1 MSYTELTVW
10 TRGIIMDKE
19 GRDIV
24 NSISASARQEGKYAQ
39 AMENYV
45 DNPDR
50 TNCPTRKYCR
60 VSDSVLEN
68 ELTYENEHPNIVVLV
83 EGTMVKGWDYMRGMP
98 PGGTLVINTHY
109 TPDYMIRFVPGA
121 ERLAQLVCVDAAKL
135 ADHKW
140 LYYRLGQLG
149 LDRLSTEGAA
159 ERNKDIAPDIA
170 APLIAAVVKA
180 TGVVKRETIQPM
192 IANKKAFEMALNEL
206 HILPL
211 NQWPRRKDHMSTKG
225 TRIPDWLTVPF
236 AGITPAPTQEKGQD
250 LFPTGNW
257 RSIRPV
263 YRDKLPP
270 CNNACGTNEKIQGYL
285 DLVKRGKYLDAYALI
300 KEDMPFPSV
309 TGRVCYHPCEQACN
323 RGQYDEAISIRA
335 VERFLG
341 DLGQALPRD
350 VVKPGKPNGKT
361 VAVVGSGPA
370 GHSAAYQLARL
381 GYKVTILEK
390 SPKAGGLNR
399 GGIPDWVLP
408 QHVLDREIERLVEL
422 GVTIKTNVEAGK
434 DITWDDLKKNYD
446 ACVLAV
452 GLTEPNSVR
461 AEGENKDGVIYGLP
475 FLRDIGMGTSK
486 VKLGSRVAVIGGG
499 NTAIDC
505 AREALRQGAVEVT
518 MITVESNPQEMPC
531 VPEDLHDMVE
541 EGVELLHG
549 RAMTAAIG
557 NGKVEALH
565 LYPARFSG
573 AINASPITVNKEAPV
588 VRFAVDNVIIAIG
601 QRAALGWL
609 PPEFKNE
616 RGTIKIDRFGRLGDT
631 NFFAAGDVV
640 QLGSGQPLMVVN
652 AVGDGKRVAFN
663 LDKALRG
670 EPLQPRKI
678 PVDVIMDLNRMNM
691 TYFPHFPRVKQSML
705 NPTSRRKTQEEVI
718 QSFTEEQ
725 AIEEASRCFSCG
737 TCNACDNCYL
747 VCPEPCIV
755 RSARSNG
762 LYKILVDY
770 CKGCRVCIE
779 ECPTGCLEGVPE
791 LDFDT
796 GVVRMDTAFAIS
808 PGLHGRQAQ
817 ELVNLASRPAKEI

>member
-1 MSYTELTVW
+1 
-10 TRGIIMDKE
+10 
-19 GRDIV
+19 
-24 NSISASARQEGKYAQ
+24 
-39 AMENYV
+39 
-45 DNPDR
+45 
-50 TNCPTRKYCR
+50 
-60 VSDSVLEN
+60 
-68 ELTYENEHPNIVVLV
+68 
-83 EGTMVKGWDYMRGMP
+83 
-98 PGGTLVINTHY
+98 
-109 TPDYMIRFVPGA
+109 
-121 ERLAQLVCVDAAKL
+121 
-135 ADHKW
+135 
-140 LYYRLGQLG
+140 
-149 LDRLSTEGAA
+149 
-159 ERNKDIAPDIA
+159 
-170 APLIAAVVKA
+170 
-180 TGVVKRETIQPM
+180 
-192 IANKKAFEMALNEL
+192 
-206 HILPL
+206 
-211 NQWPRRKDHMSTKG
+211 MSTKG

-257 RSIRPV
+257 RAIRPV

-341 DLGQALPRD
+341 DLGQSLPKD
-350 VVKPGKPNGKT
+350 VVKPGKPNGKK

-381 GYKVTILEK
+381 GYQVTILEK

-408 QHVLDREIERLVEL
+408 QDVLDREIERLIEL
-422 GVTIKTNVEAGK
+422 GIAIKTNCEVGK
-434 DITWDDLKKNYD
+434 DVSWDDLRKNYD
-446 ACVLAV
+446 AVVLAV

-461 AEGENKDGVIYGLP
+461 AEGENKEGVIYGLP
-475 FLRDIGMGTSK
+475 FLRDIGMSTSK
-486 VKLGSRVAVIGGG
+486 VKLGARVAVIGGG

-518 MITVESNPQEMPC
+518 MITVEGNPQEMPC
-531 VPEDLHDMVE
+531 VPEDLHDMLE
-541 EGVELLHG
+541 EGVELIHG
-549 RAMTAAIG
+549 RAVTMVHG
-557 NGKVEALH
+557 NGKCEALQLH
-565 LYPARFSG
+565 PAKFSG
-573 AINASPITVNKEAPV
+573 AINASPITVNKDVTGE
-588 VRFAVDNVIIAIG
+588 RFAVDNVIIAVG
-601 QRAALGWL
+601 QHASLAWL
-609 PPEFKNE
+609 PAEFKNE
-616 RGTIKIDRFGRLGDT
+616 RGTIKVDRFGRLGDT
-631 NFFAAGDVV
+631 NFFAAGDIV

-670 EPLQPRKI
+670 AALEPRKI
-678 PVDVIMDLNRMNM
+678 AIDVIMDLNRMNM
-691 TYFPHFPRVKQSML
+691 TYFPHFSRVKQGML
-705 NPTSRRKTQEEVI
+705 NPTSRKKTQDEVI
-718 QSFTEEQ
+718 LSFTEEQ
-725 AIEEASRCFSCG
+725 AVEEAGRCFSCG

-755 RSARSNG
+755 RSDRSNG

-817 ELVNLASRPAKEI
+817 ELVNLASRPAKEL

>member
-1 MSYTELTVW
+1 
-10 TRGIIMDKE
+10 
-19 GRDIV
+19 
-24 NSISASARQEGKYAQ
+24 
-39 AMENYV
+39 
-45 DNPDR
+45 
-50 TNCPTRKYCR
+50 
-60 VSDSVLEN
+60 
-68 ELTYENEHPNIVVLV
+68 
-83 EGTMVKGWDYMRGMP
+83 
-98 PGGTLVINTHY
+98 
-109 TPDYMIRFVPGA
+109 
-121 ERLAQLVCVDAAKL
+121 
-135 ADHKW
+135 
-140 LYYRLGQLG
+140 
-149 LDRLSTEGAA
+149 
-159 ERNKDIAPDIA
+159 
-170 APLIAAVVKA
+170 
-180 TGVVKRETIQPM
+180 
-192 IANKKAFEMALNEL
+192 
-206 HILPL
+206 
-211 NQWPRRKDHMSTKG
+211 MSTKG
-225 TRIPDWLTVPF
+225 THIPDWLQVPF
-236 AGITPAPTQEKGQD
+236 AGITPAPSQKGQD

-257 RSIRPV
+257 RAIRPV
-263 YRDKLPP
+263 YRDKMPP

-323 RGQYDEAISIRA
+323 RGKYDEAISIRA

-350 VVKPGKPNGKT
+350 VVKAAPANGKR

-381 GYKVTILEK
+381 GYAVTILEK

-408 QHVLDREIERLVEL
+408 QDVLDREIERLVQL
-422 GVTIKTNVEAGK
+422 GITIKTNIEVGK
-434 DITWDDLKKNYD
+434 DVTWADLEKNYD

-461 AEGENKDGVIYGLP
+461 AEGEDKAGVHYGLP

-486 VKLGSRVAVIGGG
+486 VKLGPRVAVIGGG

-505 AREALRQGAVEVT
+505 AREALRQGAEEVT
-518 MITVESNPQEMPC
+518 MITVEGNTSEMPA

-541 EGVELLHG
+541 EGVELMHG
-549 RAMTAAIG
+549 FAVTAVLG
-557 NGKVEALH
+557 NGKVDALQLH
-565 LYPARFSG
+565 PARFTG
-573 AINASPITVNKEAPV
+573 AINASPIAVDKDAPSA
-588 VRFAVDNVIIAIG
+588 RFAVDNVIIAVG
-601 QRAALGWL
+601 QHAALKWL
-609 PPEFKNE
+609 PDQFKTE

-631 NFFAAGDVV
+631 RFFAAGDVV

-663 LDKALRG
+663 LDTVLRG
-670 EPLQPRKI
+670 EPLQERM
-678 PVDVIMDLNRMNM
+678 VSTDVITDLSRMNM
-691 TYFPHFPRVKQSML
+691 TYFPKFARVQQAML
-705 NPTSRRKTQEEVI
+705 PPVSRRRTQDEVI
-718 QSFTEEQ
+718 QAYSEEQ
-725 AIEEASRCFSCG
+725 AMDEASRCFSCG

-755 RSARSNG
+755 RLDRSNG

-796 GVVRMDTAFAIS
+796 GVVRMDTAFAITQ
-808 PGLHGRQAQ
+808 GLHGRQAAQ
-817 ELVNLASRPAKEI
+817 LQAVPAQTPKDIENWK

>member
-1 MSYTELTVW
+1 
-10 TRGIIMDKE
+10 
-19 GRDIV
+19 
-24 NSISASARQEGKYAQ
+24 
-39 AMENYV
+39 
-45 DNPDR
+45 
-50 TNCPTRKYCR
+50 
-60 VSDSVLEN
+60 
-68 ELTYENEHPNIVVLV
+68 
-83 EGTMVKGWDYMRGMP
+83 
-98 PGGTLVINTHY
+98 
-109 TPDYMIRFVPGA
+109 
-121 ERLAQLVCVDAAKL
+121 
-135 ADHKW
+135 
-140 LYYRLGQLG
+140 
-149 LDRLSTEGAA
+149 
-159 ERNKDIAPDIA
+159 
-170 APLIAAVVKA
+170 
-180 TGVVKRETIQPM
+180 
-192 IANKKAFEMALNEL
+192 
-206 HILPL
+206 
-211 NQWPRRKDHMSTKG
+211 MSTQG
-225 TRIPDWLTVPF
+225 TRIPDWLQVPF

-257 RSIRPV
+257 RAIRPV

-341 DLGQALPRD
+341 DLGQSLAHD
-350 VVKPGKPNGKT
+350 VVKAGPPNGKK
-361 VAVVGSGPA
+361 VAVIGSGPA
-370 GHSAAYQLARL
+370 GHSAAYQLARM

-408 QHVLDREIERLVEL
+408 QSVLDREIQRLVEL
-422 GVTIKTNVEAGK
+422 GIEIKTNVEVGK
-434 DITWDDLKKNYD
+434 DTTLEDLKKNYD
-446 ACVLAV
+446 ATVFAV
-452 GLTEPNSVR
+452 GLTESNSAR
-461 AEGENKDGVIYGLP
+461 AEGENKAGVLFGLP

-486 VKLGSRVAVIGGG
+486 VKLGARVAVIGGG

-518 MITVESNPQEMPC
+518 MITVEANKEEMPAS
-531 VPEDLHDMVE
+531 PEDLHDMHE
-541 EGVELLHG
+541 EGVELMHG
-549 RAMTAAIG
+549 LAMTAVLG
-557 NGKVEALH
+557 DGKVEALQLH
-565 LYPARFSG
+565 PARFTG
-573 AINASPITVNKEAPV
+573 KINASPIAIDKDAPAK
-588 VRFAVDNVIIAIG
+588 RFAVDNVIIAVG
-601 QRAALGWL
+601 QKAKLDWL
-609 PPEFKNE
+609 PAEYKTE
-616 RGTIKIDRFGRLGDT
+616 RGTIKIDEFGRIAST

-663 LDKALRG
+663 LDKVLRNIPL
-670 EPLQPRKI
+670 EPRTVPI
-678 PVDVIMDLNRMNM
+678 DVIVDLGRMNM
-691 TYFPHFPRVKQSML
+691 TYFPHFPRVKQAML
-705 NPTSRRKTQEEVI
+705 APMARRSTQQEVI
-718 QSFTEEQ
+718 LAYTEEQ
-725 AIEEASRCFSCG
+725 ASMEASRCFSCG

-755 RSARSNG
+755 RSVRSNG

-808 PGLHGRQAQ
+808 QGLHGRQAQ
-817 ELVNLASRPAKEI
+817 ELAHLGDRPAKSI

>member
-1 MSYTELTVW
+1 
-10 TRGIIMDKE
+10 
-19 GRDIV
+19 
-24 NSISASARQEGKYAQ
+24 
-39 AMENYV
+39 
-45 DNPDR
+45 
-50 TNCPTRKYCR
+50 
-60 VSDSVLEN
+60 
-68 ELTYENEHPNIVVLV
+68 
-83 EGTMVKGWDYMRGMP
+83 
-98 PGGTLVINTHY
+98 
-109 TPDYMIRFVPGA
+109 
-121 ERLAQLVCVDAAKL
+121 
-135 ADHKW
+135 
-140 LYYRLGQLG
+140 
-149 LDRLSTEGAA
+149 
-159 ERNKDIAPDIA
+159 
-170 APLIAAVVKA
+170 
-180 TGVVKRETIQPM
+180 
-192 IANKKAFEMALNEL
+192 
-206 HILPL
+206 
-211 NQWPRRKDHMSTKG
+211 MSTKG

-236 AGITPAPTQEKGQD
+236 AGITPAPSQEKGQD

-257 RSIRPV
+257 RAIRPV
-263 YRDKLPP
+263 YRDKMPP

-341 DLGQALPRD
+341 DLGQTLARD
-350 VVKPGKPNGKT
+350 VVKAGPPNGKK

-381 GYKVTILEK
+381 GYQVTILEK

-408 QHVLDREIERLVEL
+408 QHVLDREIERLVQL
-422 GVTIKTNVEAGK
+422 GVTIKTNVEVGK
-434 DITWDDLKKNYD
+434 DVTWDDLKMNYD

-486 VKLGSRVAVIGGG
+486 VELGPRVAIIGGG

-505 AREALRQGAVEVT
+505 AREALRQGSVEVA
-518 MITVESNPQEMPC
+518 MITVEANPHEMPC
-531 VPEDLHDMVE
+531 VPEDLHDMLE
-541 EGVELLHG
+541 EGVELMHG
-549 RAMTAAIG
+549 RAMTAVLG
-557 NGKVEALH
+557 NGKVEALQ
-565 LYPARFSG
+565 LFPARFSG
-573 AINASPITVNKEAPV
+573 AINASPIIVNREAPAE
-588 VRFAVDNVIIAIG
+588 RFAVDNVIIAVG
-601 QRAALGWL
+601 QHASLGWL
-609 PPEFKNE
+609 PAEFKTE
-616 RGTIKIDRFGRLGDT
+616 RGAIKVDQFGRIGNT

-663 LDKALRG
+663 LDKMLRG
-670 EPLQPRKI
+670 EPLQPRKV
-678 PVDVIMDLNRMNM
+678 PVDVIVDLNRMNM
-691 TYFPHFPRVKQSML
+691 TYFPHFPRIKQAML
-705 NPTSRRKTQEEVI
+705 TPASRRRTQQEVI
-718 QSFTEEQ
+718 LGYSEEQ
-725 AIEEASRCFSCG
+725 ANDEASRCFSCG

-796 GVVRMDTAFAIS
+796 GVVRMDTAFAIT

-817 ELVNLASRPAKEI
+817 ELENFANRPAKQI